1 MGHHLQALARQ
12 HAFISVPVT
21 ESCESD
27 ADILPQGLMVGGFN
41 FGAALDACN

>member
-27 ADILPQGLMVGGFN
+27 ADILPWGLMVGGFN
-41 FGAALDACN
+41 SGAALDACN